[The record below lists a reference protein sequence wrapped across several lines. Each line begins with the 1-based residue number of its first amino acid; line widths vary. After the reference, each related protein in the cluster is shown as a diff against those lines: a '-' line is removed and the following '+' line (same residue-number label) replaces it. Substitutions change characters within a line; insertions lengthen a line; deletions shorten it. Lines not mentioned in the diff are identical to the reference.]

1 MSDIGLEGVL
11 RRDRLVTAGALAVIV
26 ILAWVYVVW
35 FAASMSMP
43 MPAAAPA
50 ASADSGGMSMDMDMP
65 MSMDMPGMD
74 GSAEPGDGPPSD
86 IVGTP
91 AIAPWSP
98 PEFGFVASMWIAMMV
113 GMMTPSAAPMILL
126 YARVGRS
133 AAAQGKPFA
142 SAAWFAGGYLL
153 AWATFA
159 VAATGA
165 QWLLE
170 QVLLIAPMM
179 GPASRIAGGI
189 ILIIAGLYQWTPL
202 KDACLGQCRAPLSFI
217 QQHGGFQRSTV
228 GSLRLGVQHGLYC
241 IGCCWALM
249 ALLFVGG
256 VMNPLWICGIVALV
270 LVEKLVPAARWV
282 PRAAGVALALSG
294 IWLLATP

>member
-11 RRDRLVTAGALAVIV
+11 RRDRFVTAVALAVIV
-26 ILAWVYVVW
+26 LLAWAYVVW

-43 MPAAAPA
+43 MPPAAPA
-50 ASADSGGMSMDMDMP
+50 ASPDA
-65 MSMDMPGMD
+65 SMDMPGMD
-74 GSAEPGDGPPSD
+74 MAGMDMGKDPVDEPSAAV
-86 IVGTP
+86 VGTP
-91 AIAPWSP
+91 AIAPWSG
-98 PEFGFVASMWIAMMV
+98 PEFAFVASMWIAMMI

-142 SAAWFAGGYLL
+142 SAAWFASGYLL
-153 AWATFA
+153 AWSAFA

-170 QVLLIAPMM
+170 QALLIAPMM
-179 GPASRIAGGI
+179 GPASPLAGGL
-189 ILIIAGLYQWTPL
+189 ILIVAGVYQWTPL
-202 KDACLGQCRAPLSFI
+202 KDACLGQCRAPLTFI
-217 QQHGGFQRSTV
+217 QQHGGFQREAAA
-228 GSLRLGVQHGLYC
+228 SLRLGIQHGLYC

-256 VMNPLWICGIVALV
+256 VMNPLWIAGIVALV
-270 LVEKLVPAARWV
+270 LVEKLVPTAPWV
-282 PRAAGVALALSG
+282 SKAAGVALATAGVLM
-294 IWLLATP
+294 IALP